1 MARGLWAIPLLLCAA
16 VVRAETAVTTD
27 GTVLRGPVAV
37 QEARRVAK
45 VGAEERP
52 LSSLL
57 LVEREDG
64 TLVWAPD
71 LESRVAGYRTLVGER
86 IREEMPDLIKEA
98 VRARDKLAARRIFDW
113 AKEYRLDAKDER
125 VLGKKVAELEGK
137 NLKPVA
143 EAQAEVLAREASMRK
158 LLPDLI
164 LARMAREPEGSE
176 GALRLLRAALRE
188 SPGHEGALAELAKRS
203 PGGDARAWLDWRL
216 DLETRGFQR
225 LPEDSKELLS
235 VRHYW
240 HPDVVASTSA
250 DFVLYTPLR
259 DAEIEKSVLLRA
271 WLVIGELKRLFA
283 TDKPK
288 VRRSEPLDIRLYG
301 NEKSLRTDAGYE
313 VIAEVPPFWQWR
325 HGRCEVTADLTRL
338 LAPAAPEHRPLFE
351 RTLVHEVARHWLW
364 SKCPRY
370 GTTEIM
376 SAPDVAGHWV
386 EAGLLSLLAEGRFD
400 LVKGI
405 LDLSPRLTPSLK
417 TVREQ
422 AAITDP
428 KRGGL
433 IPWKEFFLMDRD
445 DAAALWEKDWF
456 EGQVQPSV
464 LFGMQA
470 AAVAHYLFHA
480 DMGARRPAL
489 LDYYVRQRIG
499 EQAALAPQV
508 AFGLSAD
515 ALGAAVVA
523 HCKGVQ

>member
-1 MARGLWAIPLLLCAA
+1 MPLLLGAA
-16 VVRAETAVTTD
+16 LARAETAVTAD
-27 GTVLRGPVAV
+27 GMVLRGPVVV
-37 QEARRVAK
+37 QEARRLARF
-45 VGAEERP
+45 GAEERP

-57 LVEREDG
+57 LVEKDDG

-71 LESRVAGYRTLVGER
+71 LDGRVAGYRALVGEKVR
-86 IREEMPDLIKEA
+86 AEMPGLIKDA
-98 VRARDKLAARRIFDW
+98 VRARDKEAARRIFDW
-113 AKEYRLDAKDER
+113 AKEFGLDAKDER

-137 NLKPVA
+137 SLKPVA
-143 EAQAEVLAREASMRK
+143 EAQAEVLAREASLRRQ
-158 LLPDLI
+158 LPDLI

-188 SPGHEGALAELAKRS
+188 SPAHEGALAELAKRS
-203 PGGDARAWLDWRL
+203 PGGDARAWLDWHL
-216 DLETRGFQR
+216 DLETRGFRR
-225 LPEDSKELLS
+225 LPEDSKQVLS

-240 HPDVVASTSA
+240 HPDVVASGNE
-250 DFVLYTPLR
+250 DFTLYTPLR
-259 DAEIEKSVLLRA
+259 DPALEKAVLLRA

-283 TDKPK
+283 TDQPR

-301 NEKSLRTDAGYE
+301 NEKSLRTDAAYE

-351 RTLVHEVARHWLW
+351 RTLIHEVARHWLW

-376 SAPDVAGHWV
+376 RAPDVAGHWV
-386 EAGLLSLLAEGRFD
+386 EAGLLSLLAEARFD
-400 LVKGI
+400 LARGT
-405 LDLSPRLTPSLK
+405 LTFPPGLTPSLK

-422 AAITDP
+422 AGITDP

-433 IPWKEFFLMDRD
+433 IAWKEFFLMDRD

-480 DMGARRPAL
+480 DLGARRAAL
-489 LDYYVRQRIG
+489 VEFYVQQTVG
-499 EQAALAPQV
+499 NQAALAPQV

-523 HCKGVQ
+523 HCKAAQ